1 LNQEP
6 TLSNNPN
13 YDELVNFAKEISD
26 TAKQI
31 ARLELLIDLQKHFL
45 QLAEKTKSVR
55 DRKLYLEAITYLEGL
70 N

>member
-1 LNQEP
+1 MSDK
-6 TLSNNPN
+6 TV
-13 YDELVNFAKEISD
+13 YDQLTEFAKEISD
-26 TAKQI
+26 TSKQI
-31 ARLELLIDLQKHFL
+31 ARLELLIELQKHFL

>member
-1 LNQEP
+1 
-6 TLSNNPN
+6 LSNK
-13 YDELVNFAKEISD
+13 LVHDQLAEFAREISD
-26 TAKQI
+26 TSKQI

-55 DRKLYLEAITYLEGL
+55 DRKLYLETIAYLEGL

>member
-1 LNQEP
+1 M
-6 TLSNNPN
+6 TKTV
-13 YDELVNFAKEISD
+13 YDQLTDFAKEISD
-26 TAKQI
+26 TSKTI

>member
-1 LNQEP
+1 M
-6 TLSNNPN
+6 SNNPN

>member
-1 LNQEP
+1 M
-6 TLSNNPN
+6 SNK
-13 YDELVNFAKEISD
+13 LVHDQLAEFAREISD
-26 TAKQI
+26 TSKQI

-55 DRKLYLEAITYLEGL
+55 DRKLYLETIAYLEGL

>member
-1 LNQEP
+1 MH
-6 TLSNNPN
+6 TLENKTV
-13 YDELVNFAKEISD
+13 YDQLTEFAKEISD
-26 TAKQI
+26 TSKQI
-31 ARLELLIDLQKHFL
+31 ARLELLIELQKHFL